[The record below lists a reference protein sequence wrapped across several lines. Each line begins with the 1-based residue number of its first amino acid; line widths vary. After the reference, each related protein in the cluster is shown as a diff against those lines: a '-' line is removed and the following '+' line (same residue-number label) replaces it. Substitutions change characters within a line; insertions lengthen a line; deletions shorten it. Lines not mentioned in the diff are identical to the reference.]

1 VDLTVRVG
9 LDVDE
14 DVNLGVDVAV
24 IVPVRLGIVTLLA
37 SNENSVNFND
47 HDVAAICQFV
57 EIRRHRDS

>member
-1 VDLTVRVG
+1 MDLTVRVG

-37 SNENSVNFND
+37 SNENSVNFNN
-47 HDVAAICQFV
+47 HFQMSIPIWIPV
-57 EIRRHRDS
+57 